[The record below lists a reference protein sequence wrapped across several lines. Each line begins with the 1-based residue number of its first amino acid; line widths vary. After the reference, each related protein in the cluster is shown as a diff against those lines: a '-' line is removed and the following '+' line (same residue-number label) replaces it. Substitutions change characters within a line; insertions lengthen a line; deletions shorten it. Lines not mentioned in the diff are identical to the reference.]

1 MYIYIYICLATVGF
15 MLLCKCLSKLQ
26 TEIKIKF
33 NPGKPYTGQKM
44 KFSIKDFFSK
54 YHHISSHLPKNSLM
68 ENFIFL
74 CSA

>member
-33 NPGKPYTGQKM
+33 NPGKPYTGEKM
-44 KFSIKDFFSK
+44 KFFTRMFSVNATTFRRI
-54 YHHISSHLPKNSLM
+54 Y
-68 ENFIFL
+68 
-74 CSA
+74 

>member
-44 KFSIKDFFSK
+44 KFSIKDFFSDFFATK
-54 YHHISSHLPKNSLM
+54 CGQNSLM